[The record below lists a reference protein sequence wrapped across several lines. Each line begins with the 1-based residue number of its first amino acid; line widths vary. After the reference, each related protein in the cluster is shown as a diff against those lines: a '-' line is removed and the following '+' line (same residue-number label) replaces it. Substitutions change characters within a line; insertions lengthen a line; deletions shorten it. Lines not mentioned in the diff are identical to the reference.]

1 MRVYIIV
8 AGLALLLI
16 GRVSGTV
23 VEKGPTHRIL
33 GLRFRNRFVIRTK
46 PGSPLM

>member
-23 VEKGPTHRIL
+23 VDKGTDAQATCSEI
-33 GLRFRNRFVIRTK
+33 V
-46 PGSPLM
+46 S